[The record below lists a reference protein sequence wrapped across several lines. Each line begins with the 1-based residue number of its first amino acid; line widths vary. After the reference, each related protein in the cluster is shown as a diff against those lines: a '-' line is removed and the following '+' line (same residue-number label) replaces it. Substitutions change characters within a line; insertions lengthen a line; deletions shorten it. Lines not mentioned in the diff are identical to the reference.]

1 MSATKHLTVKEL
13 LYFHSGILDGN
24 GRPRHQRQTLLSATV
39 ERRILQHLATCAGC
53 AEKVRAYTHTTEVA
67 QSPQPSRRLLWLR
80 RVTLPAVAAVAAL
93 ALVAVLIYPRP
104 AKNVL
109 STSHT
114 SDYRE
119 SLVTLHKNG
128 QQIGSAKMA
137 PYTVMNIVEKDMT
150 QQRVQIAEGAAEI
163 TLDQKNG
170 GRIELQ
176 GDHGKIQIAWTAR
189 EAALPVRF
197 WVFDRD
203 ERIGA
208 GAPDFYVKVTSGTLE
223 IPANAIQGKNEFSAG
238 DMFMVYK
245 NNLVAI
251 AR

>member
-13 LYFHSGILDGN
+13 LYFHSGILGRDGW
-24 GRPRHQRQTLLSATV
+24 PRHQRNALLSATV
-39 ERRILQHLATCAGC
+39 ERRIQRHLALCGVC
-53 AEKVRAYTHTTEVA
+53 SEKVRVYAA
-67 QSPQPSRRLLWLR
+67 QTPAARTPRLLWLR
-80 RVTLPAVAAVAAL
+80 RAALPAVAAVAAL
-93 ALVAVLIYPRP
+93 ALVAILFYPRP
-104 AKNVL
+104 ARNVL
-109 STSHT
+109 ATSHK

-137 PYTVMNIVEKDMT
+137 PYTVMNIVDKGIA
-150 QQRVQIAEGAAEI
+150 QQRVQIAEGAAEF

-176 GDHGKIQIAWTAR
+176 GDHGKIQIEWAAR

-223 IPANAIQGKNEFSAG
+223 IPANAFQGKSEFSAG

-251 AR
+251 AQ